1 MCKKESDGK
10 IRIFR
15 KDKIDMNTKAD
26 NGRKHNS
33 SMNTGYRYRPVLCF
47 AMAYLFTWIFWVP
60 AIFLKGNIAMVLM
73 LFGLISPAVVS
84 TVFILVSGCPALK
97 KDLKVKIFGFYKV
110 KWSNVVLSVGVF
122 ALIVVSSILL
132 SLAFGQSLDQFSF
145 TEDFSFTGV
154 GVASAFFTIIE
165 ASVLEEIGW
174 KGYCEDSI
182 GNYMNWFRESVIF
195 GAIWSFWHFPLIF
208 IEGTYQAGL
217 MVNPLFVINFFV
229 SAILM
234 GFIITWVYL
243 ASDRS
248 ILACIIFHLFVNFM
262 QEKIA
267 MTPETKC
274 VETIVVFIATAIIVW
289 IKKDM
294 FFETRHVGR
303 ILEEYQDEQH
313 VHALRGDMDRSVT
326 KRKNG

>member
-1 MCKKESDGK
+1 MVMNTN
-10 IRIFR
+10 
-15 KDKIDMNTKAD
+15 DMNAKAASFSRN
-26 NGRKHNS
+26 NGLKNKAAES
-33 SMNTGYRYRPVLCF
+33 KGYRYRPVLYF
-47 AMAYLFTWIFWVP
+47 AMAYLLTWIFWIP
-60 AIFLKGNIAMVLM
+60 AIFLKGNVAVVLM
-73 LFGLISPAVVS
+73 LLGLISPAVVS
-84 TVFILVSGCPALK
+84 TVFILASGCPALK
-97 KDLKVKIFGFYKV
+97 KDLKVKIFGFSKV
-110 KWSNVVLSVGVF
+110 QWSNVVLSVGVF

-154 GVASAFFTIIE
+154 GAASAFITIIV
-165 ASVLEEIGW
+165 ASILEEVGW

-195 GAIWSFWHFPLIF
+195 GAIWSFWHLPLIF

-229 SAILM
+229 SAIPM

-274 VETIVVFIATAIIVW
+274 VETIVVFIDAAIIVL
-289 IKKDM
+289 IKKHI
-294 FFETRHVGR
+294 FLETRNVGR
-303 ILEEYQDEQH
+303 ILED
-313 VHALRGDMDRSVT
+313 
-326 KRKNG
+326 